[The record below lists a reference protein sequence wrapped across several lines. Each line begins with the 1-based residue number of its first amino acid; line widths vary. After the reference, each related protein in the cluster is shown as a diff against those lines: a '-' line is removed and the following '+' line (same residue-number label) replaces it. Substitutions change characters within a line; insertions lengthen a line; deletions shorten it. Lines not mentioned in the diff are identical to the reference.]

1 MTQNFY
7 RHMINN
13 CMSNLKYEKYLK
25 NSNSKEFI
33 IVITYLPLRRRYTI
47 QFLLLTRKIINKLMI
62 SPVIS
67 FGLYANFTRS
77 YFVTVS
83 VWESKDSMHDFVNT
97 LPHST
102 AMKNFDKWKSNEGK
116 FIQYQS
122 ISLTIDWKKVQQELK
137 IDI

>member
-1 MTQNFY
+1 
-7 RHMINN
+7 MINN
-13 CMSNLKYEKYLK
+13 YMSNLKYEKYLK
-25 NSNSKEFI
+25 NSNLKEFI

-47 QFLLLTRKIINKLMI
+47 QFLLLTGKIINKLMN
-62 SPVIS
+62 SPVVS

-77 YFVTVS
+77 YYVTVS
-83 VWESKDSMHDFVNT
+83 VWESRDSMHDFIST

-116 FIQYQS
+116 FIEYQS
-122 ISLTIDWKKVQQELK
+122 ISSAIDWKKVKQELK